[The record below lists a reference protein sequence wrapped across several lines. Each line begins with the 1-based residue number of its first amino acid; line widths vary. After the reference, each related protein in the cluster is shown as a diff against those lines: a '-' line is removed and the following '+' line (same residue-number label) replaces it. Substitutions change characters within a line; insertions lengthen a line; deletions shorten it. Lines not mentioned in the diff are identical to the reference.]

1 MMRRAFVLAFL
12 TLSSCNDLS
21 AGILKNM
28 SCKSIADQVVG
39 ISDGELVSLDKRV
52 LTSRSDDRVVC
63 HGNGFYSD
71 GSEVPTRFEAFING
85 DGEMLLRYDIKEY
98 TAEQERQAEAKAN
111 QEAQAAK
118 EEFNRE
124 YDQTLSD
131 IKESLE

>member
-1 MMRRAFVLAFL
+1 MMLRAFVLAFL
-12 TLSSCNDLS
+12 TVSSCNDLS
-21 AGILKNM
+21 VGILKNM
-28 SCKSIADQVVG
+28 SCKSIASQVVG
-39 ISDGELVSLDKRV
+39 MSDGELVSLDKRV

-85 DGEMLLRYDIKEY
+85 DGEMLFRYDTKEY
-98 TAEQERQAEAKAN
+98 DAQQVTEAEAQAD

-124 YDQTLSD
+124 YEQTLAD
-131 IKESLE
+131 VKKNLE